1 MQITFISFIWI
12 IFPRSSLHCMLVP
25 VQFREYEN
33 DLLIEIMAPGFFR
46 PIAKHCHAN
55 QNKCQLLYKWK
66 PLYRP
71 IVYLIKKV
79 KRESFFFTQTVDA
92 IALQMCLECMEPS
105 EEDVKD
111 ISRRQAWCDLVLS
124 VQIPVEEMIRKSS
137 TGGEARIGE
146 KTESII
152 TQCRYDYMCVMSQ
165 STGQSW
171 ATVISIYR

>member
-1 MQITFISFIWI
+1 
-12 IFPRSSLHCMLVP
+12 
-25 VQFREYEN
+25 
-33 DLLIEIMAPGFFR
+33 
-46 PIAKHCHAN
+46 
-55 QNKCQLLYKWK
+55 
-66 PLYRP
+66 
-71 IVYLIKKV
+71 
-79 KRESFFFTQTVDA
+79 
-92 IALQMCLECMEPS
+92 MCLECMEPS

-165 STGQSW
+165 STGQLWGNSN
-171 ATVISIYR
+171 